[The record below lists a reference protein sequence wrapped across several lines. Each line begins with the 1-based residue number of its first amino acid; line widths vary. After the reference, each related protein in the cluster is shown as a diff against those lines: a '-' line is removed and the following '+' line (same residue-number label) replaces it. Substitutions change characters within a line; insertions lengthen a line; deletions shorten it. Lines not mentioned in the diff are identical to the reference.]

1 MQPSFADN
9 SEMRTDPLVNYQG
22 ELGSPHISRME
33 GDLSKINP
41 LEHRDARSSEH
52 ARRDSQRFIDTRDFL
67 VGNIEHGD
75 GSHRLITKQR
85 YQAGSTMIQHV
96 PQPASW
102 SNVVSSSSPIKF
114 TRSSDETILTSNTA
128 ASTHPN
134 FEYINQRPRSFD
146 ANDSGSSLSYL
157 PQSIGVGHQNMT
169 PTRPQNAWGMPLP
182 HPPSAHSL
190 PTINQGVQAPSTPLH
205 SPMIYS
211 AQHHTMECFS
221 PLSLCDS
228 TDQTTPLSSPSMS
241 PHITPLQ
248 MPIQNHQEPP
258 MWQLT
263 PSPSNMNID
272 TNDIH
277 SQSATQRLR
286 PSEPI
291 RSFYQQGPA
300 NHRGYSHPRAP
311 QAFMHPRP
319 YSSGP
324 VSPPKQFLT
333 SNASPH
339 QHHPAQPRR
348 TGLSPSGPL
357 MRSSTE
363 VLKTLLRKKAC
374 LYEPDTSSAVA
385 LVTWLV
391 GRRLAISHG
400 FFSRQQ
406 LQSGVHSCVATKIK
420 EGRVTRTKVNRCMQ
434 IILNSCFH
442 YIIPR
447 SDGSEES
454 GDLFRKTF
462 LQDAVNDEHLV
473 KTLPPHWK
481 DLNLDTLNLDEGS
494 VDMVEGSDD
503 DASHLSH
510 RNHGNHSSSASQA
523 GESVD
528 SAKRS
533 VLLCFNENIR
543 SAADV
548 FRCHNEFIRDV
559 AHSANLNLSIED
571 WKVFFS
577 GSKNYRK
584 IAPGAESAALCYF
597 NFVAGTASCGND
609 RMDQQGLA
617 KFHTSWCAKRYEH
630 DHALC
635 SFAHIEINRGWL
647 RRDPFIYHYKPVL
660 CSGVIP
666 LQSSG
671 DCFLN
676 VCPNGVNCGFAH
688 SKEEILYH
696 PVNYKKNPCKS
707 PSYACSLR
715 DICPYTHVH
724 KSHGS
729 DASSYGNNRQGKRHH
744 TTPKKI
750 GPNSHGQATG
760 FTKCPDGSPMLY
772 IDPAP
777 ESDFEGALLLPGLQ
791 AIFRDFSTSVF
802 NSLCQDKTREYGL
815 FGYKKSVPKKS
826 TNEGTLAPIGKIE
839 RSKSVPVLG
848 SQICDHFNST

>member
-1 MQPSFADN
+1 MQTSFAEN
-9 SEMRTDPLVNYQG
+9 SEMRTDPLVNHQG

-41 LEHRDARSSEH
+41 LEHRDARSSEY
-52 ARRDSQRFIDTRDFL
+52 AQKDSQSFIDTRDSSAAS
-67 VGNIEHGD
+67 IDRRD
-75 GSHRLITKQR
+75 GSHGLTKQS
-85 YQAGSTMIQHV
+85 YQAGSTMIRPS

-102 SNVVSSSSPIKF
+102 SNVVSSTSPIKF

-134 FEYINQRPRSFD
+134 FEYTNQRPRSFD
-146 ANDSGSSLSYL
+146 ANDGGSSLSYL
-157 PQSIGVGHQNMT
+157 PQSIGVGHQTMT

-182 HPPSAHSL
+182 HPPSTHSL
-190 PTINQGVQAPSTPLH
+190 PTINQGVQGPSTPLH
-205 SPMIYS
+205 SPMMYS
-211 AQHHTMECFS
+211 TQHHTMECFS

-241 PHITPLQ
+241 PHVTPLQ

-263 PSPSNMNID
+263 PSPSNLNID
-272 TNDIH
+272 SNDYH
-277 SQSATQRLR
+277 SPSVTQRFR
-286 PSEPI
+286 PPEPI
-291 RSFYQQGPA
+291 RNFYQQGTA
-300 NHRGYSHPRAP
+300 NHQGYGHPRAP
-311 QAFMHPRP
+311 QAYMHP
-319 YSSGP
+319 SP
-324 VSPPKQFLT
+324 V
-333 SNASPH
+333 A
-339 QHHPAQPRR
+339 PAYPLGALWFAPQRKFSR
-348 TGLSPSGPL
+348 LSF
-357 MRSSTE
+357 E
-363 VLKTLLRKKAC
+363 KAC

-385 LVTWLV
+385 LVTWFV

-406 LQSGVHSCVATKIK
+406 LQSGVHSCVASKIK

-462 LQDAVNDEHLV
+462 LHDAVNDEHLV
-473 KTLPPHWK
+473 KTLPPPWN
-481 DLNLDTLNLDEGS
+481 DLNLDALNVEEGS
-494 VDMVEGSDD
+494 VDAAEGSDD
-503 DASHLSH
+503 DASHHSPK
-510 RNHGNHSSSASQA
+510 NHGNHSSSASQA

-528 SAKRS
+528 STKRS

-584 IAPGAESAALCYF
+584 IMLSTESAAQSYF
-597 NFVAGTASCGND
+597 NFVGGTSSDGND

-630 DHALC
+630 DHSLC
-635 SFAHIEINRGWL
+635 TFAHVEINRGWL
-647 RRDPFIYHYKPVL
+647 RRDPFIYNYKPVL

-676 VCPNGVNCGFAH
+676 VCPHGINCGFAH

-715 DICPYTHVH
+715 DICPYTHV
-724 KSHGS
+724 
-729 DASSYGNNRQGKRHH
+729 
-744 TTPKKI
+744 
-750 GPNSHGQATG
+750 GPNSHGQSTG
-760 FTKCPDGSPMLY
+760 FMKRPDGSPMLY

-777 ESDFEGALLLPGLQ
+777 VSDFEGTLLLPGLQ
-791 AIFRDFSTSVF
+791 AIFRDYSNSVF
-802 NSLCQDKTREYGL
+802 NSLCKDKTREYGL
-815 FGYKKSVPKKS
+815 FGYKQSLPQKLS
-826 TNEGTLAPIGKIE
+826 NEVRLAPIGKME
-839 RSKSVPVLG
+839 SSKSVSDLG
-848 SQICDHFNST
+848 YQN